1 LGGGLILWLAIT
13 GLLALKTRNLL
24 QLMIQKSKNSADPYE
39 EIIINE
45 LGGEKIA

>member
-1 LGGGLILWLAIT
+1 MISNS
-13 GLLALKTRNLL
+13 KTKKPEE
-24 QLMIQKSKNSADPYE
+24 IKSARPIRPKAENSLDPYE